1 MESTIDNILIGI
13 GRISCFD
20 YEVTIIIE
28 FQVPKW
34 FILGRIG
41 ERGRVATLG
50 GCIEKSKSEE
60 ILFLIYCMDSSGLK
74 EEIQLILHDLVHKGE
89 GLMDQLIV

>member
-1 MESTIDNILIGI
+1 MTIDNILIEI

-20 YEVTIIIE
+20 YELTIIIE
-28 FQVPKW
+28 VQVPKW
-34 FILGRIG
+34 FIFGRIG

-50 GCIEKSKSEE
+50 GCIEKWKNEE
-60 ILFLIYCMDSSGLK
+60 ILFLISCMDSSGLK
-74 EEIQLILHDLVHKGE
+74 QEIQLVLHDFVPKGE